1 MNKFKKNL
9 LFAGVIFILSS
20 LIYSINLDTSFNFDN
35 DFARDL
41 IEVNNIISGHL
52 TLIGPAASIGI
63 QTGPYYY
70 YLFTPITFI
79 TNLNIN
85 SVLLFNALLSAL
97 AISYLAFM
105 FYGKYG
111 ILKASIISTV
121 LALLPVIII
130 SARNPGNAFSYIPL
144 LIILLTIITIK
155 NENNNSTL
163 LISGLLTGILVNF
176 HYSNFL
182 IFLPLLFFFLIRL
195 KNKTKIFIYLSSFL
209 FCFAPLLLFELK
221 HHFVMTKNIFI
232 NHSYLNFTNNSQLSG
247 SESAKK
253 NYLDNLLF
261 LSYKITQYLSI
272 YPLILFLTGL
282 IITFKKYKQKETQL
296 FLLSISSFILLIL
309 TLRSQY
315 IYFYTFPI
323 IVFLAYSTGVILIKS
338 KYYLLLLIFIVF
350 AGALADGRAHV

>member
-195 KNKTKIFIYLSSFL
+195 KNKTKIFIYLSSFI

-221 HHFVMTKNIFI
+221 HHFVMTKNIFRK
-232 NHSYLNFTNNSQLSG
+232 SFQKSLP
-247 SESAKK
+247 
-253 NYLDNLLF
+253 NLLIPSSEISGFIQLTFLNPTEYNTFSYVF
-261 LSYKITQYLSI
+261 LSHK
-272 YPLILFLTGL
+272 
-282 IITFKKYKQKETQL
+282 
-296 FLLSISSFILLIL
+296 
-309 TLRSQY
+309 
-315 IYFYTFPI
+315 
-323 IVFLAYSTGVILIKS
+323 
-338 KYYLLLLIFIVF
+338 
-350 AGALADGRAHV
+350 